1 MRIVTYLLA
10 GILALY
16 SQFSLASSGMVQLK
30 SQYDLEQTA
39 KRFMAIA
46 QRNQITIITRIAHHK
61 DASAAGKTL
70 RPTYTILFNSPNIDS
85 ALLQCSQLAALDLP
99 QKVLIWEDARG
110 AVWFNYN
117 SYSYL
122 EKRHE
127 LERCKFPIKKFAS
140 SMQKMALEATQRGK
154 ARR

>member
-1 MRIVTYLLA
+1 MRSATYLLA
-10 GILALY
+10 AMITLY
-16 SQFSLASSGMVQLK
+16 SQFSMASSGMVQLK
-30 SQYDLEQTA
+30 SQYDIELTA

-46 QRNQITIITRIAHHK
+46 QRNQISIITRIAHHNN
-61 DASAAGKTL
+61 ASTAGKTL

-99 QKVLIWEDARG
+99 QKVLIWEDGRG
-110 AVWFNYN
+110 NIWFNYN

-127 LERCKFPIKKFAS
+127 LQRCNFPIKKFAN
-140 SMQKMALEATQRGK
+140 SMQQMALEATQK
-154 ARR
+154 IKVRR